1 MINLLYWL
9 KIYRK
14 FIFFNYFTNQIF
26 KLKDIITF
34 NKKRKKEIDT
44 MEELYKQPCEQWLG
58 ELQQFGRIVA
68 EYIWIDGGLTL
79 RSKSRT
85 LDFKP

>member
-1 MINLLYWL
+1 
-9 KIYRK
+9 
-14 FIFFNYFTNQIF
+14 
-26 KLKDIITF
+26 
-34 NKKRKKEIDT
+34 

>member
-1 MINLLYWL
+1 
-9 KIYRK
+9 
-14 FIFFNYFTNQIF
+14 
-26 KLKDIITF
+26 
-34 NKKRKKEIDT
+34 

-58 ELQQFGRIVA
+58 ELEQFGRVVA

-85 LDFKP
+85 LDFKPSKVEDLPNWNYDGSSCY